1 MYYHLSFYYHEIILL
16 FLISLCVFILPA
28 GASVLGGWQHSPSG
42 VVDFVDVESGVLSST
57 VASS

>member
-1 MYYHLSFYYHEIILL
+1 MNRIILL

-42 VVDFVDVESGVLSST
+42 VVDFVDVESGISSST
-57 VASS
+57 AGSS

>member
-1 MYYHLSFYYHEIILL
+1 MNFYFIIIP
-16 FLISLCVFILPA
+16 FVNSLCVLILPA